1 MVMKKLIRIM
11 CLVLLLGVLT
21 SATVHKYYV
30 AVFQVEYAPAKK
42 QLQITGR
49 IFVDDLEK
57 ALSTKYGKKFYL
69 GTSKELPE
77 STETLKKYIADKIS
91 FKVNGKPAALTL
103 FTREYEDDILV
114 CYLTAPAP
122 KKITSIEVRN
132 TVLFEM
138 FREQQNMIN
147 ANINNERK
155 SLLLSYDTPQGT
167 LNYY

>member
-1 MVMKKLIRIM
+1 MRKLLSIFFLAA
-11 CLVLLLGVLT
+11 LVCTLT

-30 AVFQVEYAPAKK
+30 AVFQVEHAVAKK

-49 IFVDDLEK
+49 IFIDDLDK
-57 ALSTKYGKKFYL
+57 ALTIKYGKKFYL
-69 GTSKELPE
+69 GTSKEIPE

-91 FKVNGKPAALTL
+91 FKVNGKLATL
-103 FTREYEDDILV
+103 SFFDREYEDDMLV
-114 CYLTAPAP
+114 LYYTAPAP
-122 KKITSIEVRN
+122 KKVMSIEVRN
-132 TVLFEM
+132 TVLFEL

-147 ANINNERK
+147 TNIGKERK